1 MLGHPPPPAMP
12 HRQWLRRHPFLAP
25 LLLALLAPVPLLSP
39 PSLAKTVNGPASSG
53 GLYWQKVESGG
64 KVQYLCRSSKEAG
77 IQKSARCQ
85 GAKAKKP

>member
-1 MLGHPPPPAMP
+1 MLRSTGPALSP
-12 HRQWLRRHPFLAP
+12 RRLRLCLP
-25 LLLALLAPVPLLSP
+25 LLALLAPLAP
-39 PSLAKTVNGPASSG
+39 PALAGTVNGPASSG

-64 KVQYLCRSSKEAG
+64 KVQYLCRSTKEPG

>member
-12 HRQWLRRHPFLAP
+12 HRQWPRRHPFLAP

>member
-1 MLGHPPPPAMP
+1 MPQPLWPRRPAP
-12 HRQWLRRHPFLAP
+12 LAP
-25 LLLALLAPVPLLSP
+25 LLLALVALVAPILQLP
-39 PSLAKTVNGPASSG
+39 PPALAKTVNGPASSG

-64 KVQYLCRSSKEAG
+64 KVQYLCRSTKESG

>member
-1 MLGHPPPPAMP
+1 MP

-64 KVQYLCRSSKEAG
+64 KVQYLCRSTKEAG

>member
-1 MLGHPPPPAMP
+1 MP
-12 HRQWLRRHPFLAP
+12 HRPWLRRLP
-25 LLLALLAPVPLLSP
+25 LLVALLAPVPLLSP
-39 PSLAKTVNGPASSG
+39 PSLAKTVNGPESSG

-64 KVQYLCRSSKEAG
+64 KVQYLCRSTKEAG